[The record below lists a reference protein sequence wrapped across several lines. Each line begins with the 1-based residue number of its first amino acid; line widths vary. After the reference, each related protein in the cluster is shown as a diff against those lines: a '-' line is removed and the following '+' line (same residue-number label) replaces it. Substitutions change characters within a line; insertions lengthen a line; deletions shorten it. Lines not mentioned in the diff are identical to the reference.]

1 MVCYTHPTH
10 SNQPNPHASDTS
22 LHTPQPSVQE
32 RFLAGCCLGSLIHLW
47 VAGILAVPT
56 AVYLALAKDYR
67 LAALLAVYYTVR
79 IVHPTKEW
87 AFIRRWVNE

>member
-1 MVCYTHPTH
+1 M
-10 SNQPNPHASDTS
+10 
-22 LHTPQPSVQE
+22 QPSFQE
-32 RFLAGCCLGSLIHLW
+32 RIIAGSCLGSLIYLW

-56 AVYLALAKDYR
+56 ALYVALAKADYR

-87 AFIRRWVNE
+87 AFIRR